1 VIDLFLVSMWPGLFV
16 WVALYTSDFLLTME
30 GARMYRAGVNSTI
43 VFEGSYEL
51 TPYYQDDVD
60 SLRPFS
66 PRFLAAL
73 AIGVVLVGAIW
84 QLSIGVLAYPPA
96 FLIGF
101 GGLVL
106 LELTIHIRHL
116 RNLFLFRAVLRGT
129 NVTGRIEYARPLTLR
144 LSAIE
149 LFSFS
154 GLFVVLALMTQSW
167 FVLGGAITCASTGWN
182 HLVQARPR
190 SSDPSAV

>member
-60 SLRPFS
+60 SLRLFS

-182 HLVQARPR
+182 HLVQARQR